1 MCEENNFYLWM
12 RPCPADESNETGL
25 YIVVGDGRRGSVLQ
39 QEHQVAVVE
48 VVPLGYRVLTK
59 IHLDKQ

>member
-1 MCEENNFYLWM
+1 M

-25 YIVVGDGRRGSVLQ
+25 HVVVGDGRRRSVLQ

-48 VVPLGYRVLTK
+48 VVPLGYRVL
-59 IHLDKQ
+59 IYS